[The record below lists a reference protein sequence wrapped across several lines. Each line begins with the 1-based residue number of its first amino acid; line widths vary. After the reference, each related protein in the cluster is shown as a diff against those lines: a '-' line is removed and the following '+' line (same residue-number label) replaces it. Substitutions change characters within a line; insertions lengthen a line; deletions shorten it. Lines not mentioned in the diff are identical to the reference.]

1 MSNELVQMGVTL
13 LFLPLAALA
22 VFYLVVSLR
31 QVATGFREA
40 DTRKQRN
47 AVYLFAI
54 CLLALILLQRL
65 WFWLM
70 WQLD

>member
-1 MSNELVQMGVTL
+1 MSNEFLQMGVTL

-22 VFYLVVSLR
+22 IFYLVVSLR
-31 QVATGFREA
+31 QLATGFRDA

-47 AVYLFAI
+47 AVYLFALC
-54 CLLALILLQRL
+54 CLGLLLLQKF